1 MGMSEIIG
9 YGEDALTYRALTK
22 DLDKILAKFND
33 TSDLDGCMVFYRPS
47 FGRGGKSKALFGEF
61 DAIIITET
69 RTYLVESKWDMSSE
83 VTSTGVNLTESQID
97 RHKIFRWYVD
107 RWDSNVPWP
116 ELIHKKG
123 GEFSNIFSGKTIPP
137 EGSELTKNLQFI
149 LRKMRG
155 KSVIDLLL
163 LFCSDSKNDST
174 VEVYPD
180 NFKLV
185 VLPYIGMEPTNY
197 FKM

>member
-1 MGMSEIIG
+1 MSEIIG
-9 YGEDALTYRALTK
+9 YGEDALTYKALTK

-69 RTYLVESKWDMSSE
+69 TAYLLESKWDMSSE
-83 VTSTGVNLTESQID
+83 VTSTGVNLTESQIN
-97 RHKIFRWYVD
+97 RHKIFRWYMD
-107 RWDSNVPWP
+107 HWNPSVPWQ
-116 ELIHKKG
+116 ELMQKMG
-123 GEFSNIFSGKTIPP
+123 GEFSNEFSGKTIPP

-149 LRKMRG
+149 LHNMHG

-163 LFCSDSKNDST
+163 LFCSDSKNDRT
-174 VEVYPD
+174 VEVRPD
-180 NFKLV
+180 NFKPV
-185 VLPYIGMEPTNY
+185 VLPYIRMEPTNY